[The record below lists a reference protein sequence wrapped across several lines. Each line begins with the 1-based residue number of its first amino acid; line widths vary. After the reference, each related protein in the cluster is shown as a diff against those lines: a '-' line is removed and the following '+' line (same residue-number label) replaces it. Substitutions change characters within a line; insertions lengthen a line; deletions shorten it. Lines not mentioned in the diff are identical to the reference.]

1 MGRLWKKKLKER
13 LETEKGVVIY
23 GTGYIAQCFYN
34 VAVEADIDISYCI
47 VTNKG
52 QNYDFNGIPIYTL
65 DEKIEEL
72 KESKRTIVITVS
84 ELYVEEIKSLLN
96 CCGLNNCFWI
106 EEYARNVFE
115 IMNSRMQLAQ
125 NCLEE
130 VAEWYIDE
138 NISSDVNKPEIVN
151 NLRRIIRREKI
162 KRKVAFVICL
172 MSPRVVKI
180 VEALQNNE
188 YEIELIV
195 CSKEWVEDVRYSE
208 FFQRH
213 ESTICECMEELMYQ
227 LIMSRAELVHIFSEY
242 DRVSMAIAYN
252 IILRKDF
259 LPVIVFEQYDIANGM
274 YCNIAEEIL
283 REERYCLETA
293 DGICCR
299 GNELDYLIQMKF
311 NINGQRIKFWDY
323 IGNEVY
329 ENKSAKEL
337 SMCYAGGLSTER
349 DWPEATYAC
358 LLEFAKLCEK
368 NKCHFHLYPTQWD
381 ENKYIDYIRMD
392 KNSLYFHFHKPIAYR
407 DVARELSQYDYG
419 VVITREGFLEKEN
432 NGGFSS
438 KKVIYSTT
446 NKFYDYLAA
455 GLPIVAA
462 FPVLYVK
469 YLEEK
474 GVLINWTI
482 EEFDFE
488 QLRKKRQE
496 MKERVKAVRKEWQI
510 KFKIVELIAF
520 YESLLK

>member
-1 MGRLWKKKLKER
+1 MGRFWKKKLKER

-180 VEALQNNE
+180 VEALQNN
-188 YEIELIV
+188 
-195 CSKEWVEDVRYSE
+195 
-208 FFQRH
+208 
-213 ESTICECMEELMYQ
+213 
-227 LIMSRAELVHIFSEY
+227 RA
-242 DRVSMAIAYN
+242 DRV
-252 IILRKDF
+252 
-259 LPVIVFEQYDIANGM
+259 FERMGGRCSI
-274 YCNIAEEIL
+274 
-283 REERYCLETA
+283 
-293 DGICCR
+293 
-299 GNELDYLIQMKF
+299 
-311 NINGQRIKFWDY
+311 QRI
-323 IGNEVY
+323 
-329 ENKSAKEL
+329 
-337 SMCYAGGLSTER
+337 
-349 DWPEATYAC
+349 
-358 LLEFAKLCEK
+358 
-368 NKCHFHLYPTQWD
+368 
-381 ENKYIDYIRMD
+381 
-392 KNSLYFHFHKPIAYR
+392 
-407 DVARELSQYDYG
+407 
-419 VVITREGFLEKEN
+419 
-432 NGGFSS
+432 
-438 KKVIYSTT
+438 
-446 NKFYDYLAA
+446 
-455 GLPIVAA
+455 
-462 FPVLYVK
+462 FP
-469 YLEEK
+469 
-474 GVLINWTI
+474 
-482 EEFDFE
+482 
-488 QLRKKRQE
+488 
-496 MKERVKAVRKEWQI
+496 KA
-510 KFKIVELIAF
+510 
-520 YESLLK
+520 